1 MTKTLIRG
9 ADIVMRTLERAGHNT
24 IFTLSGNHIM
34 SLFDAAIDTRHRLVH
49 TRHEAAAVHMA
60 DAWGRLTGEP
70 GIAMVTGGPGH
81 ANAAAALMTALGQE
95 SPLVLLSG
103 HTETTQLGRGGF
115 QELRQADVAAPMAK
129 ASWTA
134 TSVATLG
141 AEVAKAIRIARSGRP
156 GPVHLS
162 LPSDLLDATIAA
174 DEVVWPEPDAF
185 AASPVALS
193 DAAADAIL
201 GIIATAQRPFLL
213 AGPAMANTSGRD
225 LLARIEAATQI
236 PTAIME
242 SPRGFND
249 ATLGAFADAIRRAD
263 LIVLLGKALDF
274 TLRFGE
280 APAVDAACRWIVID
294 PEAALVDRA
303 IRERGERVAFGCVA
317 DTRPAG
323 EALIRRAAGKRV
335 SSDKWFAE
343 VRALLTDRPASWE
356 TLASKTPGKL
366 HPIEVFRALKP
377 HVARHPDTVLICD
390 GGEFAQWGQSV
401 LPVVPRRMINGVG
414 GSIGSS
420 LPMAG
425 AARVVEPEAPVFVVL
440 GDGTFGFHMAE
451 FETAV
456 RCNLP
461 FVAVV
466 GTDARWNAEYNLQVR
481 DYGPNRTFGCEL
493 LPTRYDLVVAALGG
507 HGELVQSADELP
519 GAIERSLAS
528 GKPACIN
535 VMIESIPAP
544 LVRAGA

>member
-1 MTKTLIRG
+1 MSSTTIRG
-9 ADIVMRTLERAGHNT
+9 ADIVTSTLERAGHRT

-34 SLFDAAIDTRHRLVH
+34 SLFDAAIETRHRLVH

-81 ANAAAALMTALGQE
+81 ANAAAALMTAQGQE

-103 HTETTQLGRGGF
+103 HTETNQLGRGGF
-115 QELRQADVAAPMAK
+115 QELRQAEVAAPMAK

-134 TSVATLG
+134 TATETLG
-141 AEVAKAIRIARSGRP
+141 ADVAKAIRIARSGRP

-162 LPSDLLDATIAA
+162 LPSDLLDATVGV
-174 DEVVWPEPDAF
+174 DTVVWPDADAF
-185 AASPVALS
+185 TAPAVALS
-193 DAAADAIL
+193 DAAAEAIV
-201 GIIATAQRPFLL
+201 GIVAAAQRPFVL
-213 AGPAMANTSGRD
+213 AGPAMANRTGRE
-225 LLARIEAATQI
+225 LLARLEAAMNV

-249 ATLGAFADAIRRAD
+249 ATLGAFAAAIRRAD

-274 TLRFGE
+274 TLKFGE
-280 APAVDAACRWIVID
+280 APAIDAACRWVVID

-303 IRERGERVAFGCVA
+303 VRERGALVAFGCVA

-323 EALIRRAAGKRV
+323 EALIRHARPQDGG
-335 SSDKWFAE
+335 WLAE
-343 VRALLTDRPASWE
+343 VRSLLTDRPAAWA

-366 HPIEVFRALKP
+366 HPVEVFRALKP
-377 HVARHPDTVLICD
+377 HVPADCVLICD
-390 GGEFAQWGQSV
+390 GGEFAQWGQAV

-425 AARVVEPEAPVFVVL
+425 AARVAEPDVPVIVVL

-507 HGELVQSADELP
+507 HGELVQSADEME

-535 VMIESIPAP
+535 VMIESIPSP
-544 LVRAGA
+544 VVRVPR